1 MNISL
6 IILSVFLKILPRLIL
21 LKKIKEIGNKL
32 SLNIAFLFLGL
43 FAIGLSLIRD
53 IPQILAI
60 FFLEEEATKFYL
72 EIYFKYQIVY
82 IIGIYLT
89 FYIVNNFIFLRVIFL
104 PLLYTN
110 LNKLAKAVRNNI
122 KLSYKNISLGFI
134 ILSIFSFILILIFS
148 PAGLNWI
155 TNTRYAYMVGRMGIG
170 PLWIVY
176 VSSISL
182 ASFYLGSSTI
192 TYDLYYFRFKSFDY
206 LIKLLIILFLA
217 YLSGS
222 KGIVL
227 NILFSQ
233 FSFYL
238 ITARDAKISS
248 MFSRLMK
255 KLIIKKIFIYTLL
268 LLIISF
274 TTVIILLRGA
284 NLFKYITEISLLNN
298 HITYTMGNSL
308 SIGSPGELF
317 INDLFI
323 TIPRY
328 FRELFNLPPFS
339 SSTIILEAI
348 FNLENKAEF
357 QINTP
362 ALDPVLS
369 SVNIWGINLY
379 LIAPLI
385 GSFIRFMPIALLI
398 LIYNDKRSTHGYYGN
413 FLLPIFAIVL
423 NFIPLINRIVIL
435 NLLTFLP

>member
-6 IILSVFLKILPRLIL
+6 IIASVFLKILPRLII
-21 LKKIKEIGNKL
+21 LKKIKDIGNQL

-43 FAIGLSLIRD
+43 FAIGFPLIRE
-53 IPQILAI
+53 ISQILAI
-60 FFLEEEATKFYL
+60 FFLKEESTNFYL

-82 IIGIYLT
+82 ILGLYLV
-89 FYIVNNFIFLRVIFL
+89 FYIVNNLIFVRAIFL

-110 LNKLAKAVRNNI
+110 LNKLAKAVRNTI
-122 KLSYKNISLGFI
+122 KLSYKNISIGFI

-176 VSSISL
+176 VSSIAFS
-182 ASFYLGSSTI
+182 SFYLGCCTI
-192 TYDLYYFRFKSFDY
+192 TNNLYYFRFKSFDY

-222 KGIVL
+222 KGVLL

-233 FSFYL
+233 FCFYL
-238 ITARDAKISS
+238 ISTRDIKISS
-248 MFSRLMK
+248 IFVKLRK
-255 KLIIKKIFIYTLL
+255 KLVIKKFLIYTF
-268 LLIISF
+268 LLIIISYA
-274 TTVIILLRGA
+274 TVIILLRGS
-284 NLFKYITEISLLNN
+284 NLLNYISEFSILN
-298 HITYTMGNSL
+298 DHITYTMGNSL
-308 SIGSPGELF
+308 SIGYPGELF
-317 INDLFI
+317 FNDLFK

-328 FRELFNLPPFS
+328 FRELFDLPPFS
-339 SSTIILEAI
+339 STTIILGAI
-348 FNLENKAEF
+348 FNLKNNDQF

-385 GSFIRFMPIALLI
+385 GSFIKFMPIALLT
-398 LIYNDKRSTHGYYGN
+398 LIYNDKKSTHRYYGN
-413 FLLPIFAIVL
+413 LLLPIFALLL
-423 NFIPLINRIVIL
+423 NFIPLINPIIIL